1 MGGPTLNSI
10 DWFSL
15 SSQVISD
22 PECAGLQ
29 RSVCQGDAIAG
40 IIPACLPLGFPS
52 DKAVRQPYPCTPQQG
67 LRAHTSG
74 WRDSRKPSYTKVLEM
89 R

>member
-1 MGGPTLNSI
+1 M
-10 DWFSL
+10 WFSL

-40 IIPACLPLGFPS
+40 IIPACPLGFPS
-52 DKAVRQPYPCTPQQG
+52 DKVVHPPYP
-67 LRAHTSG
+67 R
-74 WRDSRKPSYTKVLEM
+74 RSRTHHDRWGEVVRRREPPFLVYGDHGVIARMIVTV
-89 R
+89 